1 MGERLL
7 CKQEVDGSIP
17 FTSTTDTN
25 GRAVRVARDSGA
37 KRRESAKRRG
47 SARAPRLGSTGLM
60 IGRSWHC
67 RLALPVW
74 AVARPA
80 FDL

>member
-17 FTSTTDTN
+17 FTSTTADRTTADRSC
-25 GRAVRVARDSGA
+25 RARQRRQGA
-37 KRRESAKRRG
+37 
-47 SARAPRLGSTGLM
+47 ARARKAAREAGCFKAQGLT
-60 IGRSWHC
+60 IGRSRHC